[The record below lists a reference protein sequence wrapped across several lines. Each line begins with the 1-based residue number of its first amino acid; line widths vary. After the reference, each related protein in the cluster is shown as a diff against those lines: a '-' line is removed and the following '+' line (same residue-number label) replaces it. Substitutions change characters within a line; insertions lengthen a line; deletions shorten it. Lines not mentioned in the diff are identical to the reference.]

1 MALKIL
7 CAEVDE
13 TESSLPTTVL
23 QQLSELVMLWAEGT
37 LYFFSSW
44 CTGLSPLQAEEY
56 GCFGNAVLS
65 KGVWMSLG

>member
-1 MALKIL
+1 MPLKIL

-23 QQLSELVMLWAEGT
+23 QRLWELVMLWAEGT

-44 CTGLSPLQAEEY
+44 CTSLSPLRAD
-56 GCFGNAVLS
+56 GCVGNTVLTE
-65 KGVWMSLG
+65 GVRMSLG